1 MLLLLLTLLVTFHK
15 KEYIFCKAKIYR
27 QFQLVSFVIY
37 KQPTFE
43 CNTNSSFQE
52 LVADFWPYF
61 SGSSIWKFLAW
72 CTMSDPSCYK
82 CFIRHRVVF
91 YSKHASEHEFTMN
104 LPPSGILI
112 AISCKLRFLG
122 ERANSSANFVKLIT
136 RMSKDSL
143 HCFWYDKIIIFKSVS
158 NLLCL
163 VFFDN
168 VSSSDLFW
176 LILALDIK
184 TNEIDWQFNTI

>member
-1 MLLLLLTLLVTFHK
+1 M
-15 KEYIFCKAKIYR
+15 
-27 QFQLVSFVIY
+27 
-37 KQPTFE
+37 
-43 CNTNSSFQE
+43 
-52 LVADFWPYF
+52 VADFWPYF

-122 ERANSSANFVKLIT
+122 ERANSSANFVKLIS
-136 RMSKDSL
+136 RMSWAKTQINIFIFHLWEKSL
-143 HCFWYDKIIIFKSVS
+143 PFECIKSVLVIFWHCQFIWFVLINFGFRYQNKWNWLTIQYHPIYDK
-158 NLLCL
+158 LLTIDEL
-163 VFFDN
+163 LHMALPGKVW
-168 VSSSDLFW
+168 SH
-176 LILALDIK
+176 LIL
-184 TNEIDWQFNTI
+184 

>member
-1 MLLLLLTLLVTFHK
+1 MSSNTLAYCSCSAISNLTFLK
-15 KEYIFCKAKIYR
+15 KNILQAKIYR

-43 CNTNSSFQE
+43 CNTNSSYEE

-61 SGSSIWKFLAW
+61 SDSSIWKFLAW

-122 ERANSSANFVKLIT
+122 ERANSSANFVKLIS
-136 RMSKDSL
+136 RMSKGSHQYFHFSFMRKIL
-143 HCFWYDKIIIFKSVS
+143 TFWVHQICFGYFLTLSVY
-158 NLLCL
+158 LIC
-163 VFFDN
+163 FD
-168 VSSSDLFW
+168 
-176 LILALDIK
+176 
-184 TNEIDWQFNTI
+184 